1 LNIGAIAR
9 QCGIEVATLRKWE
22 SRYGFPM
29 PQRTSTGRRNYSAE
43 TVEQLLSIRRLMAGG
58 ARPGNILREF
68 LSGQHRAAE
77 ESAAPDHAEGLA
89 LLLASDLSGLRQW
102 FRARRNGMTAADF
115 VERVAAPMARE
126 VGSLWAAGALPVFA
140 EHCFSEELQGVLSS
154 WNATAAGSRRNPRI
168 LLTAPAGEG
177 HSLGL
182 RMAGAVLA
190 EAGEYPLF
198 LPNDLPNKEIV
209 AAAGHYCVTVVGL
222 TASLHYPPKLL
233 LATLTEIRQ
242 ELPASIQL
250 WVGGAGAECLPRLPE
265 NMTQVTNMHAL
276 LRLTKELPASGS
288 TMQGDKT

>member
-1 LNIGAIAR
+1 M
-9 QCGIEVATLRKWE
+9 RKWE

-29 PQRTSTGRRNYSAE
+29 PQRTSTGRRNYPAE

-58 ARPGNILREF
+58 ARPGDILREF
-68 LSGQHRAAE
+68 LSGRHQVIE
-77 ESAAPDHAEGLA
+77 ESAAPDHAKGLS
-89 LLLASDLSGLRQW
+89 LLRASDLSGLRQW
-102 FRARRNGMTAADF
+102 FLGRRDSMTAADF

-190 EAGEYPLF
+190 EAGEHPLF
-198 LPNDLPNKEIV
+198 LPTDLPNTEIV
-209 AAAGHYCVTVVGL
+209 AAAVHYCVTVVGL
-222 TASLHYPPKLL
+222 TASVYYPPKLL
-233 LATLTEIRQ
+233 LATLTEIRH

-250 WVGGAGAECLPRLPE
+250 WVGGAGTARLPRLPE
-265 NMTQVTNMHAL
+265 NTTQVTNMHAM
-276 LRLTKELPASGS
+276 LRLAEELPAGGS
-288 TMQGDKT
+288 TTQGDRT